1 MASLPLFPTYV
12 EKVEEPGVHLIRS
25 MYYIILDFIYCLSFV
40 LQILVAPQKRKQL
53 QLYAL
58 SGEKM
63 VHLKDYNIPEPALQ
77 MVIGLSFDLDA
88 GML

>member
-1 MASLPLFPTYV
+1 
-12 EKVEEPGVHLIRS
+12 
-25 MYYIILDFIYCLSFV
+25 MYHLSFV

-77 MVIGLSFDLDA
+77 MVIGLSFDLGA
-88 GML
+88 RML